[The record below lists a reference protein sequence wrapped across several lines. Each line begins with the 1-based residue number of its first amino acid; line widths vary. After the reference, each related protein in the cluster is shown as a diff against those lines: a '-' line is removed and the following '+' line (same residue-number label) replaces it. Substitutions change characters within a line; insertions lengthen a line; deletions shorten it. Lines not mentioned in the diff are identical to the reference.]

1 MKGKVQLS
9 NVHTDLVHMTD
20 QPQWQIGLFEQ
31 KLVEWVFYYYHYV
44 ELYVNGV
51 YLNHLMITRQTGSN
65 GNVGIRCFMEEE
77 SQFQN
82 EKGEKSAKKPKLSY
96 LFCGI
101 GASQILIGMTH
112 LVPNKFQPFFT
123 VYVQKPS
130 CMYMPW
136 NMSSLSIQHILI
148 LQAQPISL
156 LKLRPYQIIFSGSKD
171 KS

>member
-112 LVPNKFQPFFT
+112 WSQINSNLFYCICPKTQLHVYAMEYVEFECSAHPNSPSLAYFITKIKALPNYFF
-123 VYVQKPS
+123 
-130 CMYMPW
+130 
-136 NMSSLSIQHILI
+136 
-148 LQAQPISL
+148 
-156 LKLRPYQIIFSGSKD
+156 RR
-171 KS
+171 

>member
-44 ELYVNGV
+44 ELYVNGM

-65 GNVGIRCFMEEE
+65 GNIGIRCFMEEE

-82 EKGEKSAKKPKLSY
+82 EKGEKSAK
-96 LFCGI
+96 
-101 GASQILIGMTH
+101 T
-112 LVPNKFQPFFT
+112 
-123 VYVQKPS
+123 
-130 CMYMPW
+130 
-136 NMSSLSIQHILI
+136 
-148 LQAQPISL
+148 
-156 LKLRPYQIIFSGSKD
+156 QIIIFILWNWGKLD
-171 KS
+171 FDWHDPFGPK